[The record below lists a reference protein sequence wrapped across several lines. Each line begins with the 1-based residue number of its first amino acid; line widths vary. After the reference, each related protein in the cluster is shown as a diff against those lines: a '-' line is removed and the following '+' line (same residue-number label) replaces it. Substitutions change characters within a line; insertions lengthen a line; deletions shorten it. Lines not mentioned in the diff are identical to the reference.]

1 MQEKEPAQSV
11 PGPLVLEPLTVEH
24 ASEMSW
30 VLAEPALYTFTGGAP
45 PTVAELEAR
54 YAAQV
59 AGSPDG
65 SQLWLNWVVRRRDA
79 GRAIGFV
86 QATVTDG
93 LDQRDA
99 ELAWVIGVQDQ
110 GRGFAR
116 EAVHMM
122 LLLLRGLDVATVRAH
137 IHPEHHASN
146 AVARAVGLSP
156 TGRLVDGEMC
166 WQRHLGA
173 SSPSD

>member
-1 MQEKEPAQSV
+1 MQEKEPD
-11 PGPLVLEPLTVEH
+11 PLGRERLVLEPLTVEH
-24 ASEMSW
+24 ASEMSA
-30 VLAEPALYTFTGGAP
+30 VLADPGLYAFTGGVP

-65 SQLWLNWVVRRRDA
+65 SQRWLNWVVRRSDT

-86 QATVTDG
+86 QATVTDE
-93 LDQRDA
+93 LERRDA
-99 ELAWVIGVQDQ
+99 ELAWVIGVHDQ

-116 EAVHMM
+116 EAAGMM
-122 LLLLRGLDVATVRAH
+122 LACLRALDVDGVRAN
-137 IHPEHHASN
+137 IHPEHVASS

-166 WQRHLGA
+166 WQGRLGA
-173 SSPSD
+173 SSPPG